1 MAYTE
6 VTSKNWFQRLGE
18 SFTGIIAGII
28 IICAGTWLLWWN
40 EERTFK
46 TAGAIGEAE
55 ILAQEINNISTLDSS
70 LNGQVIHA
78 TGRAETQEI
87 LRDPIF
93 KISINAIKLQRDVEF
108 YQWEE
113 HEESETRKKLGGGEE
128 TITTYTYNKKW
139 TSEPVDS
146 QNFRDPS
153 YKNSNKIIAKVE
165 DADIW
170 AKDVN
175 FGAYK
180 LPDFLIHS
188 IGGEISFNIT
198 SFDARAAQNL
208 LLVQGSKRGLIHTSG
223 NTIYLG
229 SNPANPE
236 IGDVRISFK
245 QILPADISIIAQISG
260 NTFSQYKATNGY
272 NFSRL
277 EMGRVSMS
285 DMFEHARTSNK
296 IMSWILRLVGTL
308 AIIMSLSIIFRP
320 LSVAGDL
327 IPFIGSIIGALTG
340 FAAFLLGLAWSLIV
354 IAVAWVRFRPL
365 ISGIL
370 IAIALGLII
379 LSFMKSRKSES
390 GGN

>member
-6 VTSKNWFQRLGE
+6 TTSKNWFQRLGE
-18 SFTGIIAGII
+18 SFSGILVGIV

-55 ILAQEINNISTLDSS
+55 ILSQEMNNINAIDSS
-70 LNGQVIHA
+70 LNGEVIHA
-78 TGRAETQEI
+78 AGRAETKEI
-87 LRDPIF
+87 LQDPIF
-93 KISINAIKLQRDVEF
+93 GISVNAINLKRSVEF

-113 HEESETRKKLGGGEE
+113 HEQTETRKKLGGGEE
-128 TITTYTYNKKW
+128 TITTYTYNKTW
-139 TSEPVDS
+139 TSTPINS
-146 QNFRDPS
+146 QKFSDPS
-153 YKNSNKIIAKVE
+153 YRDRNKIIAQVE
-165 DADIW
+165 NFSIW
-170 AKDVN
+170 AQDVN

-180 LPDFLIHS
+180 LPEFLIHS
-188 IGGEISFNIT
+188 IGGEKAFNIT
-198 SFDARAAQNL
+198 SFDEGAAQNL
-208 LLVQGSKRGLIHTSG
+208 LLVQENKSELVHSSGS
-223 NTIYLG
+223 TIYLG
-229 SNPANPE
+229 SNPGNPQ

-245 QILPADISIIAQISG
+245 QILPAEISIIAQVSG

-272 NFSRL
+272 DFSRL

-296 IMSWILRLVGTL
+296 IMAWILRFVGAL
-308 AIIMSLSIIFRP
+308 LIIIGLEMFFKP

-340 FAAFLLGLAWSLIV
+340 FAAFLIGLAWSLIV
-354 IAVAWVRFRPL
+354 IAVAWVRFRPI

-370 IAIALGLII
+370 IFIALGLII
-379 LSFMKSRKSES
+379 LSLVKSRKSQ
-390 GGN
+390 